1 MMRYL
6 QVFEQSNVRNTKQS
20 ALLIAFS
27 GFAHSCLQDC
37 TGFVLH
43 MHATASFV
51 TVYKDISQ
59 NIQEL
64 RARKPFCEGLN

>member
-1 MMRYL
+1 MMHYL
-6 QVFEQSNVRNTKQS
+6 QVFKQSDVRNAKQS
-20 ALLIAFS
+20 ALLITFP

-37 TGFVLH
+37 TGFVLN

-59 NIQEL
+59 NIEEL
-64 RARKPFCEGLN
+64 CARKPFGEGLD